1 MPTFSAGPPGRAETG
16 GMMKRQRARKVSFL
30 YGVSVLL
37 LGVFFLIDVNK
48 TVEVS
53 VWLFYLIP
61 LLFISYVAPRW
72 TAYLFL
78 TMATILIGVGHLA
91 GAPHERPDL
100 AILNRLIG
108 VTVLW
113 LGISILLERKRV
125 EDALRE
131 TKERYQD
138 LVELSLETI
147 YIQQEGKFVFLN
159 SAGVKLFGAT
169 RPEDLLGKSV
179 ADFLAPSSRETGA
192 ARIRMERE
200 KRMQIPSIE
209 EQYLRL
215 DGTPVDMEVSAV
227 PIDYLGKPAL
237 QVFARDIT
245 GRKQLEEQLRQ
256 SQKIEA
262 VGRLAGGIAHDF
274 NNLMTVITGYVGL
287 TKKRLESPELVSK
300 GLDEIGKAGGRA
312 TRLTQQLIAFS
323 SKQILQPQILDL
335 NHIVSNMDKMLRRL
349 IGEDIDL
356 VTILGL
362 GIGKVKADPG
372 QIEQVVV
379 NLALNARDAMP
390 KGGKLTIETSK
401 EDLDLS
407 LKPQYGDLL
416 PGPYVK
422 LVFRDDGIGM
432 DEETKTHIF
441 EPYFTTK
448 EVGKGTGLGLATVY
462 GIIRQSGGDV
472 WVESE
477 PESGSTFTI
486 LLPRTTEAPSLKET
500 DESILEIPQG
510 SEKILL
516 VEDEEPVRLL
526 VRETLEE
533 AGYTVLEA
541 SHGEEAISL
550 LSRSGDP
557 IHLVLSDVVMPKMG
571 GRDLSEQVASRH
583 PEIKV
588 LFISGYA
595 ETALGRWDDSV
606 RKIPILFKPFTP
618 HELARKVRDVLDGR
632 PG

>member
-1 MPTFSAGPPGRAETG
+1 
-16 GMMKRQRARKVSFL
+16 MMKRQKAGKVSFL

-48 TVEVS
+48 TVNVA

-78 TMATILIGVGHLA
+78 LICTVLIGIGYLA
-91 GAPHERPDL
+91 SAPYERPDL

-131 TKERYQD
+131 SKERYQD
-138 LVELSLETI
+138 LVELSPETI
-147 YIQQEGKFVFLN
+147 YIQQDGKFVFIN
-159 SAGVKLFGAT
+159 GAGVKLFGANRT
-169 RPEDLLGKSV
+169 EDLLGKSI
-179 ADFLAPSSRETGA
+179 ADFLAPASQDMA
-192 ARIRMERE
+192 AMRIRMERE

-209 EQYLRL
+209 EQYVRL
-215 DGTPVDMEVSAV
+215 DGTPVEMEVSAV

-237 QVFARDIT
+237 QVFARDVT

-287 TKKRLESPELVSK
+287 TKKRLESPDLVSK
-300 GLDEIGKAGGRA
+300 GLEEIGKAGSRA

-323 SKQILQPQILDL
+323 SKQILQPQVLDL

-349 IGEDIDL
+349 IGEDIEL
-356 VTILGL
+356 KTVLGP

-390 KGGKLTIETSK
+390 KGGKLTIETAR
-401 EDLDLS
+401 EDLGLS
-407 LKPQYGDLL
+407 LSRQYRDLA
-416 PGPYVK
+416 PGTYVK
-422 LVFRDDGIGM
+422 LVFRDNGMGM
-432 DEETKTHIF
+432 DEETKSHIF

-448 EVGKGTGLGLATVY
+448 EVGKGSGLGLATVY

-472 WVESE
+472 SVESE
-477 PESGSTFTI
+477 SGRGSTFTI
-486 LLPRTTEAPSLKET
+486 LLPQTTEAAYPMEADDS
-500 DESILEIPQG
+500 SLEIPQG
-510 SEKILL
+510 SETILL
-516 VEDEEPVRLL
+516 VEDEDPVRLL
-526 VRETLEE
+526 VRDTLEE
-533 AGYTVLEA
+533 AGYKVLEA
-541 SHGEEAISL
+541 SHGEDAIEH
-550 LSRSGDP
+550 LSRTGEP
-557 IHLVLSDVVMPKMG
+557 IHLVLSDVIMPKMG
-571 GRDLSEQVASRH
+571 GRDLAERVASRH
-583 PEIKV
+583 PEIKM

-595 ETALGRWDDSV
+595 DSALGRRDDSS

-618 HELARKVRDVLDGR
+618 HELARMVRDVLDG
-632 PG
+632 

>member
-1 MPTFSAGPPGRAETG
+1 
-16 GMMKRQRARKVSFL
+16 MKRQKAGKVSFL

-37 LGVFFLIDVNK
+37 VGVFFLIDVNK
-48 TVEVS
+48 TVQVS

-78 TMATILIGVGHLA
+78 LISTLLIVIGYLA

-100 AILNRLIG
+100 EILNRLIG

-131 TKERYQD
+131 SKERYQD
-138 LVELSLETI
+138 LVELSPETI
-147 YIQQEGKFVFLN
+147 YIQQEGKFVFIN

-169 RPEDLLGKSV
+169 RKEDLLGKSI
-179 ADFLAPSSRETGA
+179 ADFLAPARRDMA
-192 ARIRMERE
+192 AMRIRMESE

-227 PIDYLGKPAL
+227 PIDYLGKPGL
-237 QVFARDIT
+237 QVFARDVT
-245 GRKQLEEQLRQ
+245 GRKQLEDQLRQ

-287 TKKRLESPELVSK
+287 TKKRFDSPELVSK
-300 GLDEIGKAGGRA
+300 GLEEIGKAGSRA

-323 SKQILQPQILDL
+323 SKQILQPQVLDL

-349 IGEDIDL
+349 IGEDIEL

-390 KGGKLTIETSK
+390 KGGRLTIETAK
-401 EDLDLS
+401 EDLGLSSSRQYRDLA
-407 LKPQYGDLL
+407 

-422 LVFRDDGIGM
+422 LVFRDDGMGM
-432 DEETKTHIF
+432 DEETKSHIF

-448 EVGKGTGLGLATVY
+448 DVGKGSGLGLATVY
-462 GIIRQSGGDV
+462 GIIRQSRGDV
-472 WVESE
+472 SVESE
-477 PESGSTFTI
+477 PGRGSTFTI
-486 LLPRTTEAPSLKET
+486 LLPRTSEAAPLLEAVDSSLEV
-500 DESILEIPQG
+500 PQG
-510 SEKILL
+510 SETILL

-526 VRETLEE
+526 VRETLED
-533 AGYTVLEA
+533 AGYKVLEA
-541 SHGEEAISL
+541 SHGEEAIAL

-571 GRDLSEQVASRH
+571 GEDLAERVASRH
-583 PEIKV
+583 PEIKM
-588 LFISGYA
+588 LFISGYPD
-595 ETALGRWDDSV
+595 TALGRGDDSS
-606 RKIPILFKPFTP
+606 RMIPLLFKPFTP
-618 HELARKVRDVLDGR
+618 HELARMVRDVLDG
-632 PG
+632 